1 MRPTRVLLALCF
13 LALTV
18 ASAQAQTALDL
29 DALDAYFAEALDDW
43 PVPGF
48 AVAIVQDGEV
58 VFEKGYGVTEAGTSN
73 PVDEHTLFAI
83 ASNTKA
89 FTTAALATLVD
100 EGRLSWDDRVRDHLP
115 YFEVYD
121 PYVSAEMRVR
131 DLVSHRSGLGTYS
144 GDLLWYGTEFS
155 AEEVVKRTR
164 FVPQAGPFR
173 SSYGYSN
180 LMFVAA
186 GEVIRS
192 VTGRPWDELVQ
203 ERFIVPLD
211 MNRTVT
217 STNELSGVANVAS
230 PHKPTP
236 DEVIPIEWFNWDAM
250 GSAGAIISSVHDM
263 SSWLRLQLEGGT
275 LDGEAFFS
283 ADAQH
288 QMWSPQTLIPI
299 SRAARERTPSTHVR
313 AYGLGWF
320 LNDYHGRW
328 IVGHGGGYDGMFSRV
343 MLVPEENLG
352 VVILTNSMTGLQTA
366 LTNRILDEALG
377 LPTRDWSAERAVSDA
392 AGRAAFYARI
402 DSSTTPRFAS
412 SRPRL
417 PLSAYAG
424 RYTGD
429 LFDAA
434 TVTAEGDGLVLRFDV
449 ADHLVADLTPLHH
462 DVFRLDW
469 RETYAWFGSGSAP
482 LHSRRRRRR
491 RRTPPRCAQRRPLV
505 LRVGADSPA
514 LNSHRSP
521 DPSHH
526 PLSRH
531 TEQRDLRRGGGA
543 AAPLLPDARIGVD

>member
-1 MRPTRVLLALCF
+1 MRPTRVLLCL
-13 LALTV
+13 LALIAV
-18 ASAQAQTALDL
+18 PVQAQASLNLEALDT
-29 DALDAYFAEALDDW
+29 YFAEALNDW

-48 AVAIVQDGEV
+48 AVAIVQNGEV
-58 VFEKGYGVTEAGTSN
+58 VFEKGYGVTEVGTSE

-100 EGRLSWDDRVRDHLP
+100 DDRLSWDDRVRDHLP
-115 YFEVYD
+115 YFEVYN
-121 PYVSAEMRVR
+121 PYVSSEMRVR

-173 SSYGYSN
+173 ASYGYSN

-217 STNELSGVANVAS
+217 STNELAGVANVAS

-236 DEVIPIEWFNWDAM
+236 GKILPIEWFNWDAM

-263 SSWLRLQLEGGT
+263 TRWIRLQLEGGT
-275 LDGEAFFS
+275 LDGETFFS
-283 ADAQH
+283 TDAQH
-288 QMWSPQTLIPI
+288 EMWSPQTLIPI
-299 SRAARERTPSTHVR
+299 SRAARARTPSTHVR

-328 IVGHGGGYDGMFSRV
+328 IVGHGGGYDGMFSRL

-366 LTNRILDEALG
+366 LTNRILNEALG
-377 LPTRDWSAERAVSDA
+377 VPISNDTSELAARDAQ
-392 AGRAAFYARI
+392 GRAAFYARI
-402 DSSTTPRFAS
+402 DSTTTPRFATAP
-412 SRPRL
+412 PRV
-417 PLSAYAG
+417 PLSAYTG
-424 RYTGD
+424 RYSGD
-429 LFDAA
+429 LLSDA
-434 TVTAEGDGLVLRFDV
+434 TVDADGEALVLRFDA

-469 RETYAWFGSGSAP
+469 RETYAWFGSGSAHFLLDAAGEVIELRLDVP
-482 LHSRRRRRR
+482 NDDFWFYELELVR
-491 RRTPPRCAQRRPLV
+491 QR
-505 LRVGADSPA
+505 
-514 LNSHRSP
+514 
-521 DPSHH
+521 
-526 PLSRH
+526 
-531 TEQRDLRRGGGA
+531 
-543 AAPLLPDARIGVD
+543 

>member
-1 MRPTRVLLALCF
+1 MRPIRLVLCLLAL
-13 LALTV
+13 V
-18 ASAQAQTALDL
+18 ATQAQAQTTLDL
-29 DALDAYFAEALDDW
+29 NALDATFAEALTDW
-43 PVPGF
+43 AVPGF
-48 AVAIVQDGEV
+48 AVAIVQGGQV
-58 VFEKGYGVTEAGTSN
+58 VFEKGYGVTEAGTSEA
-73 PVDEHTLFAI
+73 VDEHTLFAI

-89 FTTAALATLVD
+89 FTTAALATLVE

-115 YFEVYD
+115 YFEVYN
-121 PYVSAEMRVR
+121 PYVSSEMRVR

-180 LMFVAA
+180 LMFIAA

-192 VTGRPWDELVQ
+192 VTGRPWNELVE
-203 ERFIVPLD
+203 ERFITPLGMD
-211 MNRTVT
+211 RTQT
-217 STNELSGVANVAS
+217 SVEPLATMENVAS

-250 GSAGAIISSVHDM
+250 GSAGAIVSSVHDM
-263 SSWLRLQLEGGT
+263 TNWMRLQLDGGT
-275 LDGEAFFS
+275 LAGRTYFS

-313 AYGLGWF
+313 AYGMGWF

-343 MLVPEENLG
+343 MLVPEEDLG

-377 LPTRDWSAERAVSDA
+377 LPVSDGTGELAMRDA

-402 DSSTTPRFAS
+402 DSTVTPRFAS
-412 SRPRL
+412 SMPRL

-424 RYTGD
+424 RYAGD
-429 LFDAA
+429 LFGAA
-434 TVTAEGDGLVLRFDV
+434 TVTTEGDGLVLRFDV

-469 RETYAWFGSGSAP
+469 RETYAWFGSGSAHFVLDAAGDVAELRLDVP
-482 LHSRRRRRR
+482 NDDLWFHELELVR
-491 RRTPPRCAQRRPLV
+491 QR
-505 LRVGADSPA
+505 
-514 LNSHRSP
+514 
-521 DPSHH
+521 
-526 PLSRH
+526 
-531 TEQRDLRRGGGA
+531 
-543 AAPLLPDARIGVD
+543 